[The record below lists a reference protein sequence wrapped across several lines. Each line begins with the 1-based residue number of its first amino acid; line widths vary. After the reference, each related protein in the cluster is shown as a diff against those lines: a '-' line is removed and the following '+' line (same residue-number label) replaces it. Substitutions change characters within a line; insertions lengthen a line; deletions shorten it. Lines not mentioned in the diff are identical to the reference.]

1 MPTTSTPHS
10 SVPSSAEGA
19 AGARGGRLA
28 QRVHARGV
36 SHVKLAGAARAEVK
50 LEEATEELVPG
61 GEAAPLG
68 GGVRLG
74 AVHRVDGLARVAEAR
89 DLHRAVDDGAG
100 HVGRRRAVVREGAL
114 GPARDGAVEEDDVVE
129 RVVRLGLLLEHDLHR
144 PEAEARSVDQL
155 GQLEQLRVVRA
166 REQAGA
172 LAAAVEEVAQA
183 RVQEGDAVL
192 RIGPLS
198 KLVDEAE

>member
-61 GEAAPLG
+61 GEAAPT
-68 GGVRLG
+68 
-74 AVHRVDGLARVAEAR
+74 
-89 DLHRAVDDGAG
+89 
-100 HVGRRRAVVREGAL
+100 
-114 GPARDGAVEEDDVVE
+114 
-129 RVVRLGLLLEHDLHR
+129 
-144 PEAEARSVDQL
+144 
-155 GQLEQLRVVRA
+155 
-166 REQAGA
+166 
-172 LAAAVEEVAQA
+172 
-183 RVQEGDAVL
+183 
-192 RIGPLS
+192 
-198 KLVDEAE
+198 